1 MALHGSFRLYRNGVL
16 FCARNN
22 LVVNAALAAAAN
34 LAADV
39 SPGANACVA
48 MGFGNGSTSPAV
60 TDTGLSGSSKYFN
73 ALTGHSFPSNGT
85 VTFTFALTSSDTG
98 ANGLDI
104 TEIGLFGNSASVT
117 LPTTT
122 ALTPMWTH
130 ALVPAFSFSDTGAS
144 YSGTYS
150 LSF

>member
-1 MALHGSFRLYRNGVL
+1 MALHGSFRIYRNGVL

-22 LVVNAALAAAAN
+22 LVVNAALVAAAN
-34 LAADV
+34 LTADV
-39 SPGANACVA
+39 SPAANACTA
-48 MGFGNGSTSPAV
+48 MGFGNGTTAPAV
-60 TDTGLSGSSKYFN
+60 TDTGLSGGSIYFN
-73 ALTGHSFPSNGT
+73 ALTGHSFPSAGS

-104 TEIGLFGNSASVT
+104 TEIGLFGNSASHG

-130 ALVPAFSFSDTGAS
+130 ALVPAFSFSDTGAN
-144 YSGTYS
+144 YSGTYT
-150 LSF
+150 LTY